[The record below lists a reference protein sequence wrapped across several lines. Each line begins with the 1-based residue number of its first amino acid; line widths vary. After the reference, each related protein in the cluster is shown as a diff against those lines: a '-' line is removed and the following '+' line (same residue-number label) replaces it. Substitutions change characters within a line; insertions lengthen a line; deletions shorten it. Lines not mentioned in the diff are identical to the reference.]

1 MPGASLD
8 ERLRNMSLIGL
19 AMRESNAE
27 RKKYISSI
35 KVLVEMQQTVQ
46 ERKFREQL
54 LRADKNT
61 QVFFNEL
68 MKSLRR
74 DTAEAKKESIK
85 GLSQLDLITR
95 SKLNLHDLLDD
106 TIEWRKRSEVADSE

>member
-27 RKKYISSI
+27 CKKYISSI

-46 ERKFREQL
+46 ERKFRE
-54 LRADKNT
+54 
-61 QVFFNEL
+61 
-68 MKSLRR
+68 
-74 DTAEAKKESIK
+74 
-85 GLSQLDLITR
+85 
-95 SKLNLHDLLDD
+95 
-106 TIEWRKRSEVADSE
+106 